1 MTALPL
7 VSVVIPA
14 YNAERFLADA
24 LASVQRQAGPLEII
38 VLDDGST
45 DGTRQIAEQ
54 WPPVR
59 YFWQANGGIGAARNA
74 GVARASGELLAFL
87 DADDLW
93 TGDKLQRQREVLAE
107 RPEIDLVSGQVE
119 QFFDASLAV
128 PPGASPPP
136 TSDAFSAGSMLVR
149 RAAFDRIGPFRTD
162 LKVGEV
168 IDWHSRATSGGLAML
183 ILPHIVLRRR
193 IHGNNT
199 VLRLRGEYSSYLS
212 MLKSHLNRK
221 RQAASAPSPVGRGLG

>member
-1 MTALPL
+1 MTAAPL
-7 VSVVIPA
+7 ISVVIPA

-24 LASVQRQAGPLEII
+24 LASVQRQRCGLLEII

-45 DGTRQIAEQ
+45 DGTRQIAEA
-54 WPPVR
+54 WPGVR

-74 GVARASGELLAFL
+74 GVAQASGELLAFL

-93 TGDKLQRQREVLAE
+93 TDDKLQRQLAVLAA
-107 RPEIDLVSGQVE
+107 RPDIDLVGGQVE
-119 QFFDASLAV
+119 QFFDAALAV

-136 TSDAFSAGSMLVR
+136 TSDAFSAGCMLVR
-149 RAAFDRIGPFRTD
+149 RAAFDRIGNFRTD

-168 IDWHSRATSGGLAML
+168 IDWHSRAVSGGLQML
-183 ILPHIVLRRR
+183 NLPHVLLRRR

-199 VLRLRGEYSSYLS
+199 VLRLRGEFSSYLS
-212 MLKSHLNRK
+212 VLKSHLNRK
-221 RQAASAPSPVGRGLG
+221 RQAA